1 MKTYKID
8 GKDIE
13 IAETAKDIKM
23 DKFVK
28 FILDGKDVKNNT
40 IEFKELLIVLLTTL
54 TYDEIENLPYSE
66 LRDLM
71 ASMDDTPL
79 DFETD
84 FMSEITIDGV
94 SYKANLKD
102 GKYNLKVKDTKII
115 ESLIGK
121 YNVDYIY
128 YLPGLIF
135 RTDWSTPVT
144 LEEVVSNKDI
154 FKDITA
160 DVVGPYVIHIS
171 KMVNEKGI

>member
-84 FMSEITIDGV
+84 FMTG
-94 SYKANLKD
+94 
-102 GKYNLKVKDTKII
+102 
-115 ESLIGK
+115 
-121 YNVDYIY
+121 
-128 YLPGLIF
+128 
-135 RTDWSTPVT
+135 
-144 LEEVVSNKDI
+144 
-154 FKDITA
+154 
-160 DVVGPYVIHIS
+160 
-171 KMVNEKGI
+171 

>member
-1 MKTYKID
+1 MIHHL
-8 GKDIE
+8 
-13 IAETAKDIKM
+13 
-23 DKFVK
+23 
-28 FILDGKDVKNNT
+28 ILK
-40 IEFKELLIVLLTTL
+40 LILWQ
-54 TYDEIENLPYSE
+54 
-66 LRDLM
+66 
-71 ASMDDTPL
+71 
-79 DFETD
+79 
-84 FMSEITIDGV
+84 
-94 SYKANLKD
+94 
-102 GKYNLKVKDTKII
+102 VKDTKII

-135 RTDWSTPVT
+135 RTDWSIPVT